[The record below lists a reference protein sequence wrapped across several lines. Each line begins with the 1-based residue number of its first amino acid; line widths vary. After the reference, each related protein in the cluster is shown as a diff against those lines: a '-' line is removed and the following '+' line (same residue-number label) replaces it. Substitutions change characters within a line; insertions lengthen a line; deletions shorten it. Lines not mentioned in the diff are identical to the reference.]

1 MMTQLRWSPPR
12 LLPIICTR
20 QQERRVIAWA
30 VAVLACIGG
39 IAVGP
44 EAVRVGTPALG
55 QATSGLSSP
64 PADTPV
70 MAPGQRVKR
79 PFGWIEIKT
88 FDSTEGDPSVFKI
101 EFQVVCESSPVN
113 FDPMNEFRLIVDG
126 VPRSPAES
134 HPGSTYVR
142 SESAEDGNVIFSVH
156 GQHRVVHVQFGTGSS
171 GRSFLRWPD

>member
-1 MMTQLRWSPPR
+1 M
-12 LLPIICTR
+12 
-20 QQERRVIAWA
+20 IAWA

-44 EAVRVGTPALG
+44 EAVMVGTPALA

-88 FDSTEGDPSVFKI
+88 FDRTEGDPSVFKI
-101 EFQVVCESSPVN
+101 DFLVVSEASAVGFSA
-113 FDPMNEFRLIVDG
+113 DNEFRLIVDG
-126 VPRSPAES
+126 VPRSPAAS
-134 HPGSTYVR
+134 SPSSMLVR
-142 SESAEDGNVIFSVH
+142 GESAEDGQVVFRVH